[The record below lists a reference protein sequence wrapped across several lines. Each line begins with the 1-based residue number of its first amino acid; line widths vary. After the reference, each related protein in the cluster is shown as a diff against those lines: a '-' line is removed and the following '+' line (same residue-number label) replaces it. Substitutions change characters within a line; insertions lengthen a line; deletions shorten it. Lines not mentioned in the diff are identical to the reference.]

1 MVSVDFEIHELCFD
15 ARLGFEQQLFVKI
28 IFKSIKLTYII
39 SMQEDELLYKTLNI
53 RTLCD

>member
-39 SMQEDELLYKTLNI
+39 SIQEDELLYKTLKI
-53 RTLCD
+53 KTLCD